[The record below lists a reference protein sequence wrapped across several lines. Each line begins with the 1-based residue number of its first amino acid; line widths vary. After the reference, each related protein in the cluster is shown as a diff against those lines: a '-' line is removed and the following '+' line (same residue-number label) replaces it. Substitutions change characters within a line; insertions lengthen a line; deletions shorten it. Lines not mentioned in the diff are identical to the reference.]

1 VASLILKNLTKTYG
15 DVAAVS
21 GISLEIHDKEFF
33 VLLGPTG
40 AGKTTTLRCIA
51 GLEKPKSGEIWI
63 DQDLVNEW
71 SAAHRDV
78 ALVFQQYSL
87 YPNYTV
93 RENLAFPLKSKLRR
107 TSTEDIGRRVQK
119 AAETLRITHLLD
131 RRTDRLS
138 GGEMQRVAI
147 GRAIVREP
155 RLFLMDEPLSN
166 LDAKLRELLRSEL
179 QELQLRLGATIV
191 FVTHDQVEA
200 MTMGNRIGVLCAGEL
215 VQVGTPHEIYNF
227 PRNIFVASFVG
238 TPPINLF
245 VAEIKAEKIVAVP
258 ERFEF
263 SLDPLTRGRL
273 AALAG
278 TRSRVHVGVRP
289 EHVRLVHDDGI
300 VGTVYGA
307 EDHGVEMIL
316 TIKVADHLIRA
327 TVPPSTRVLLNA
339 SVRIA
344 FSQEKLHFFDVQT
357 TENLARACWERLRPV
372 LEGMLRPNPAER
384 FRSMTEVL
392 QALDAVAAGGAA
404 TRPAAA
410 TILARGTS
418 RVTRTSGRRPRIPQ
432 RWALC

>member
-1 VASLILKNLTKTYG
+1 VASLTLKSLTKTYG
-15 DVAAVS
+15 EVAAVS
-21 GISLEIHDKEFF
+21 GISLEIQDKEFF

-51 GLEKPKSGEIWI
+51 GLEKPESGEVWI
-63 DQDLVNEW
+63 DHDLVNEW

-200 MTMGNRIGVLCAGEL
+200 MTMGDRIGVLCAGEL
-215 VQVGTPHEIYNF
+215 IQVGTPHEIYNF
-227 PRNIFVASFVG
+227 PRNTFVASFVG

-245 VAEIKAEKIVAVP
+245 TAEINAERIVAVP

-263 SLDPLTRGRL
+263 SLDPTIRSRL
-273 AALAG
+273 EALVG
-278 TRSRVHVGVRP
+278 TRSKVRVGIRP
-289 EHVRLVHDDGI
+289 EHVKLVDAGGI
-300 VGTVYGA
+300 VGTVYGV
-307 EDHGVEMIL
+307 EDHGVEVIL
-316 TIKVADHLIRA
+316 TISVADHLVRA
-327 TVPPSTRVLLNA
+327 TVPPTTRMPLNE
-339 SVRIA
+339 SVRIG
-344 FSQEKLHFFDVQT
+344 FTQEKLHFFDFQT
-357 TENLARACWERLRPV
+357 TENMARA
-372 LEGMLRPNPAER
+372 
-384 FRSMTEVL
+384 S
-392 QALDAVAAGGAA
+392 
-404 TRPAAA
+404 
-410 TILARGTS
+410 
-418 RVTRTSGRRPRIPQ
+418 
-432 RWALC
+432 